1 MAESTITSKGQT
13 TIPIEIRRRLKLKP
27 GDRIEFFVQP
37 DGKVVLIPRN
47 LDIRA
52 LKGMLGPAPR
62 RVSLE
67 EMEEAIR
74 TRRAERGMRGIDRN
88 RH

>member
-62 RVSLE
+62 RVSIE
-67 EMEEAIR
+67 EMNAAIR
-74 TRRAERGMRGIDRN
+74 KRAVQRALRK
-88 RH
+88 

>member
-13 TIPIEIRRRLKLKP
+13 TIPIEIRRRLKLKT
-27 GDRIEFFVQP
+27 GDRIEYVVEP
-37 DGKVVLIPRN
+37 DGKIVLVPRN
-47 LDIRA
+47 LDIRQ
-52 LKGMLGPAPR
+52 LKGILGPPPR
-62 RVSLE
+62 RASLE

-74 TRRAERGMRGIDRN
+74 LRRAQRGMRGIDRN

>member
-1 MAESTITSKGQT
+1 MAKSTITSKGQT
-13 TIPIEIRRRLKLKP
+13 TIPIEIRRRLKLKQ

-62 RVSLE
+62 RVSIE
-67 EMEEAIR
+67 EMNAAIR
-74 TRRAERGMRGIDRN
+74 KRAVQRALRK
-88 RH
+88 